1 MIDTVDEY
9 RIIVDDQSAGL
20 RLDAFLG
27 TILPDCSRS
36 YAAQLIRTGRITLFQ
51 RKAKP
56 SHRLRPGDE
65 ILARIPPPEPAHI
78 PPEPIPLDIIYQD
91 DFLIV
96 LNKPAGMVVHP
107 APGHSSGTLVNAL
120 LHHCPDLP
128 GIGGEVR
135 PGIVHRLD
143 KDTTGLLVVAKTADA
158 HTDLSAQF
166 KSRRVG
172 KKYLVLVHDHMATD
186 SGSIDRPIARHPSNR
201 KKMAVT
207 MGSGRHALTR
217 WRRLEH
223 LAEAS
228 LLEVD
233 LLTGRTHQIRVH
245 FSAIHHPV
253 IGDPIYSSSNWGNHS
268 PKVRRLIQPVRRQM
282 LHALEIR
289 FKHPESGADIC
300 FSAPPPPDMLELIC
314 ALRKAYTDVSS

>member
-1 MIDTVDEY
+1 MTSPPVFGSTPFWGRFFRTVLVPTPPSLSA
-9 RIIVDDQSAGL
+9 RGGSRFFNGRQSPVIGFAQATKFSPEFRCRSRPIFL
-20 RLDAFLG
+20 LSPLYEDA
-27 TILPDCSRS
+27 
-36 YAAQLIRTGRITLFQ
+36 
-51 RKAKP
+51 
-56 SHRLRPGDE
+56 
-65 ILARIPPPEPAHI
+65 
-78 PPEPIPLDIIYQD
+78 DIAVI
-91 DFLIV
+91 
-96 LNKPAGMVVHP
+96 NKPAGMVVHP

-158 HTDLSAQF
+158 QTDLSAQF